1 MLKGVGGGSKFPC
14 DIFKRGE
21 PLFFVGIRYEI
32 RG

>member
-1 MLKGVGGGSKFPC
+1 MEEVSKLPC

-21 PLFFVGIRYEI
+21 PLFFVGIRYEV